1 MISAIILAAGESKRM
16 GKPKML
22 LPWDKSTVLQ
32 TVITTFQAAGI
43 QDIIVVTGSARNQVD
58 LLIGQTVQTIYNE
71 NYLKG
76 EMLSSIQLG
85 LRFKMRESQAVF
97 IALGDQPQIQVRTIQ
112 HILQEYKQTNS
123 SLIVPSYNM
132 RRGHPW
138 LVARELWDDLLK
150 TEPPE
155 TAREFLYQHSNDIH
169 YIALDTPTILQDL
182 DTPEDYLKSQSGSL
196 PQNLKK

>member
-1 MISAIILAAGESKRM
+1 MISTIILAAGESKRM
-16 GKPKML
+16 GRPKML
-22 LPWDKSTVLQ
+22 LPWDRSTVLQ
-32 TVITTFQAAGI
+32 TVITTFQSAGI
-43 QDIIVVTGSARNQVD
+43 KDIIVVTGGSHNQVD
-58 LLIGQTVQTIYNE
+58 QLIGQTVQTVFNE

-76 EMLSSIQLG
+76 EMLSSIQTG
-85 LRFKMRESQAVF
+85 IRFKMRESQAVL

-150 TEPPE
+150 IEPPE
-155 TAREFLYQHSNDIH
+155 TAREFLYRHSNDIH
-169 YIALDTPTILQDL
+169 YVPTDTPTVLQDL
-182 DTPEDYLKSQSGSL
+182 DTPDDYLKSQSGSSS
-196 PQNLKK
+196 